1 MLPNLLY
8 ALRILRRL
16 CGIIFAYT
24 LVFILTVAE
33 LILNREY
40 YSKACLKEYKRVMG
54 KFKLTLINFVS
65 HVVSYF
71 VAFSTPIHTC
81 VLVVLILIKIFYVA
95 SMVGPF
101 SYIIIYCDS
110 GSLVSFLISLEH
122 SYVCYYLLFILVVVY
137 WALYLCLWEFW
148 GNEQVSRIKPL
159 INLYQI
165 KNTWIFKKCGQL
177 KNELIV
183 EFSQDIPLPL
193 RGPCLQVVHRLI
205 FFIIDY
211 IIIRI
216 LKNIELLDKTS
227 WARVLVTNWKKKEVI
242 TDALVRTIKFYDK
255 SGTPWA
261 LKNNQYFFNIF
272 YVLLFLAN
280 WKNFTISY
288 KMFKRA
294 KRLKTIMQYLFILT
308 PNAYYFFKT
317 IILSSVRTQPRKN
330 NWSMKRVY
338 NNYYILQ
345 LRAKYYNVLLINN
358 FKHSGLFETVW
369 ALFPSAIIICILIP
383 SLILLYSFED
393 VLNPYITIKVI
404 GNQWYW
410 TYEFNNWI
418 SVRVKPKNV
427 ISSYD
432 PLKVDKSK
440 NVKFIKFSYDSI
452 IVTNSDEMT
461 MGKRLLEVSSD
472 QKLILP
478 INATI
483 RFLITSADVLH
494 AFAVPELG
502 FKVDAV
508 PGRLNQVLTFI
519 SKPGLYYGQCSELCG
534 ANHAFMP
541 IVIHAVKP
549 DVYVLYLKKILGTD
563 VIKIVPPIEELS
575 WWRWFWEEI
584 VLKSI
589 KGFYKWLCT
598 PEWW

>member
-16 CGIIFAYT
+16 CGMVFAYT

-40 YSKACLKEYKRVMG
+40 YTKVCLKEYKRVSQ
-54 KFKLTLINFVS
+54 KYTVTLINLG
-65 HVVSYF
+65 SYF
-71 VAFSTPIHTC
+71 VSFSTSFNTWLI
-81 VLVVLILIKIFYVA
+81 LVLIFIKIFYLKT
-95 SMVGPF
+95 MFF
-101 SYIIIYCDS
+101 SFTYIITYCDS
-110 GSLVSFLISLEH
+110 ASLLSFLITLEH
-122 SYVCYYLLFILVVVY
+122 IYVCYYLVLILTLVY
-137 WALYLCLWEFW
+137 WALYLCLCDFL
-148 GNEQVSRIKPL
+148 GNERGSKIKPL
-159 INLYQI
+159 TLNVFETIRHL
-165 KNTWIFKKCGQL
+165 KKGRQ
-177 KNELIV
+177 
-183 EFSQDIPLPL
+183 
-193 RGPCLQVVHRLI
+193 LQVKVVDKYDQVVAVIGTFLKFVHKI
-205 FFIIDY
+205 VFFSIDY
-211 IIIRI
+211 IFLCI
-216 LKNIELLDKTS
+216 LINKDLLYKNSWLL
-227 WARVLVTNWKKKEVI
+227 VLITNWKHKEVI
-242 TDALVRTIKFYDK
+242 TDALIRTIKFYDK
-255 SGTPWA
+255 SGTLWA

-272 YVLLFLAN
+272 YGIYFFSNL
-280 WKNFTISY
+280 KNFSISY
-288 KMFKRA
+288 NFFKRA
-294 KRLKTIMQYLFILT
+294 AHLKKLMQYLFIRT

-330 NWSMKRVY
+330 NWSLTRVY
-338 NNYYILQ
+338 NNYSILQ

-369 ALFPSAIIICILIP
+369 ALFPSVIIICILIP

-418 SVRVKPKNV
+418 SVRTKATANETIVYNPPQGIMPN
-427 ISSYD
+427 
-432 PLKVDKSK
+432 
-440 NVKFIKFSYDSI
+440 KFTFVKFSYDSI
-452 IVTNSDEMT
+452 ISTNLDEMT
-461 MGKRLLEVSSD
+461 TGKRLLDVASD

-508 PGRLNQVLTFI
+508 PGRLNQLLTFI

-541 IVIHAVKP
+541 IVIQAVNPSSYFTYIK
-549 DVYVLYLKKILGTD
+549 DVLYEGKT
-563 VIKIVPPIEELS
+563 
-575 WWRWFWEEI
+575 EEI
-584 VLKSI
+584 ERGFSELEYQDLGWLKDQNIAQTLIPTQNSQQKSFI
-589 KGFYKWLCT
+589 S
-598 PEWW
+598 